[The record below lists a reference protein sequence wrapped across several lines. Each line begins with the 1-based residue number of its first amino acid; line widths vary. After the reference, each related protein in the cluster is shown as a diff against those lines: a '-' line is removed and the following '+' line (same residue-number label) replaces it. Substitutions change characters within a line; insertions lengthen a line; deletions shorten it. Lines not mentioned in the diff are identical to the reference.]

1 LISFGPSAFLFI
13 VVNSQSFERNFQVS
27 ETSATQPQAFCTQ
40 CGRPFAVDNLVQ
52 FGQTYVCADCKP
64 TFLQRM
70 REGAT
75 AGAGLRY
82 ASFGLRFLAVLI
94 DGIVLLVAGLM
105 VNLAFGASAV
115 ATNPADALARLVGI
129 PTFINLGIGFAYYTF
144 FLTSRGATLGK
155 MAVGVKIVTPD
166 GGPISF
172 GRAAARYFCANYL
185 EIFTL
190 WIGYLIALFDDQ
202 NRTLHDRI
210 CGTRAI
216 AAR

>member
-1 LISFGPSAFLFI
+1 M
-13 VVNSQSFERNFQVS
+13 S

-40 CGRPFAVDNLVQ
+40 CGRPFAVDDLVL

-64 TFLQRM
+64 AFLQRM

-75 AGAGLRY
+75 TGVGPRY
-82 ASFGLRFLAVLI
+82 ASFGIRFLAVFI

-105 VNLAFGASAV
+105 INLAFGVSAI
-115 ATNPADALARLVGI
+115 ATPSVNPGDVLARIFGI
-129 PTFINLGIGFAYYTF
+129 STFINLGIGFAYYTF

-172 GRAAARYFCANYL
+172 GRAAGRYFCANYL